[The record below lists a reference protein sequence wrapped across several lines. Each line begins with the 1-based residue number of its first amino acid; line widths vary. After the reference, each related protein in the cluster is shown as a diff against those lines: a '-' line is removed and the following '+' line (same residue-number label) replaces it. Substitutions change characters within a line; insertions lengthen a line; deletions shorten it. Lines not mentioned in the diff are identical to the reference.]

1 MARIPDDDPKAP
13 SPALGSRASRAGD
26 LAKFS
31 ANTGVGMVA
40 ARLRQMAGNDDAA
53 DAFHGRTAQQ
63 AAELLGS
70 MKGLAM
76 KMGQIASFVDVDLP
90 EEVRDTYRDQLAALK
105 PWLDARKAEGLS
117 RDVGGAVDDFPY
129 AANIRD
135 ALDRIEVA
143 AAKPKGWFK

>member
-1 MARIPDDDPKAP
+1 MALMTVAEGTSIIRENIFENRFMHAP
-13 SPALGSRASRAGD
+13 ELTRLGADIQVRGKEAIVKDMTLPLR
-26 LAKFS
+26 L
-31 ANTGVGMVA
+31 VVA
-40 ARLRQMAGNDDAA
+40 
-53 DAFHGRTAQQ
+53 F
-63 AAELLGS
+63 
-70 MKGLAM
+70 
-76 KMGQIASFVDVDLP
+76 
-90 EEVRDTYRDQLAALK
+90 EERDQLAALK